1 MVAESEKSNQFM
13 LAVFSKSVVL
23 RTKEPLN
30 KSDVKCKYI
39 ADVIRFSVH
48 FDWSTVTLHLRSP
61 LGSPLLPNFLY
72 NFWLS
77 YEW

>member
-48 FDWSTVTLHLRSP
+48 FD
-61 LGSPLLPNFLY
+61 
-72 NFWLS
+72 
-77 YEW
+77 